1 LGGGRDVE
9 DPNSTDGDI
18 IADEV

>member
-1 LGGGRDVE
+1 VE
-9 DPNSTDGDI
+9 DPNSTDDDI